1 MSQER
6 KAWFVN
12 GWLFLAIEVVIAIFL
27 CSPAANS
34 LPEIRAVLAVLILGS
49 VKGYFILQPN
59 HAIVCTLLG
68 SYAGTVR
75 ENGFS
80 WSNPFYARRD
90 ISLRLRN
97 LEGAILK
104 VNDKRGNPIE
114 IGAIVVWHVDDTAKA
129 VFDVENFSKYV
140 ELQSESCVR
149 QIASSYPYDYV
160 EHEELSLRNGGE
172 RIASAL
178 QSEIEQRL
186 SKAGVKVDEARF
198 AHLVYAPEIAMAMLR
213 RQQAEALI
221 SARKQIV
228 SGAVSIVAAA
238 LRELTDTNGI
248 ELDDERRAAMVSNL
262 LVVLCS
268 ESQVQPVINTGTLY
282 T

>member
-6 KAWFVN
+6 NAWSIN
-12 GWLFLAIEVVIAIFL
+12 GWLFLAIEAVIAFCL
-27 CSPAANS
+27 CLPAANAF
-34 LPEIRAVLAVLILGS
+34 PELRVAVAVLILAS
-49 VKGYFILQPN
+49 IKGYFILQPN

-68 SYAGTVR
+68 SYAGSVR

-129 VFDVENFSKYV
+129 VFDVENFSTYV

-149 QIASSYPYDYV
+149 QIASSYPYDHV
-160 EHEELSLRNGGE
+160 ENEELSLRNGGE

-186 SKAGVKVDEARF
+186 SKAGVKVDEARL
-198 AHLVYAPEIAMAMLR
+198 AHLV
-213 RQQAEALI
+213 
-221 SARKQIV
+221 
-228 SGAVSIVAAA
+228 
-238 LRELTDTNGI
+238 
-248 ELDDERRAAMVSNL
+248 
-262 LVVLCS
+262 
-268 ESQVQPVINTGTLY
+268 
-282 T
+282 